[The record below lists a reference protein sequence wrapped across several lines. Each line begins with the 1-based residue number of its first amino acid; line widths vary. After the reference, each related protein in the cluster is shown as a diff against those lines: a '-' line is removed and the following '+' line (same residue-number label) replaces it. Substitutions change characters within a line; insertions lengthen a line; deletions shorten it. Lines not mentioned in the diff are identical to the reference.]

1 MRKTFSEKAIAYF
14 LNLNSP
20 KNLPEGISV
29 LNPYAD
35 ENVKKL
41 VTVFFR
47 KFFNDKQKRIII
59 FGINPGRFGGGTT
72 GISFTDPVALQEFC
86 GIENSLRKRRE
97 LSSEFVYQVI
107 ERYGG
112 AEKFYSKFFLSAVYP
127 LAIIKDGK
135 NHNYYDSH
143 ELFEFLK
150 PYLIASIKEQSA
162 FGAITKVAISFGK
175 KNADYLKRLNAEL
188 GIFEKIVYLDHP
200 RFIMQYRRKALEDYI
215 KKYLDVFNEAEQ

>member
-1 MRKTFSEKAIAYF
+1 MEKTFSEKAIAYF
-14 LNLNSP
+14 LNLNPP
-20 KNLPEGISV
+20 KNLLEGISI

-41 VTVFFR
+41 VTAFFC
-47 KFFNDKQKRIII
+47 KFFNDEQKRIFI

-112 AEKFYSKFFLSAVYP
+112 AQKFYSKFFLSAVYP

-135 NHNYYDSH
+135 NHNYYDSR

-150 PYLIASIKEQSA
+150 PFLISSIKEQSA

-175 KNADYLKRLNAEL
+175 KNADYLKILNAEL

-200 RFIMQYRRKALEDYI
+200 RFIMQYRRKSLEDYI
-215 KKYLDVFNEAEQ
+215 KKYLDVFNESSQ